1 MSLCSLESTPPMHSM
16 IRICAMPC
24 LASSTVK
31 PSMTSCVCLASSRL
45 GQRISP
51 TGPSPPSSGI
61 LCSSIIAA
69 MIMGRTKVNDLPDP
83 VNAIPMMS
91 RPLRI
96 TGRPWIWIGVG
107 RAIPFRVSSS
117 IMGLGNFISRKVL
130 MGGGMSTPSTMMCHL
145 SRTSSRSSSVSF
157 RMCAGAFQPV
167 SIDWVYAT
175 SLESSCT
182 DMSAFLSLIDLRMA
196 ASSCAS
202 FSAGVMDDAMALSP
216 AARDRSDV
224 FSFGGANS
232 RMLLG
237 PPGSSP
243 PLFEDGPAA
252 SWIPGDPARS
262 SPSPPPGARSFW
274 PILAAAA
281 FTP

>member
-1 MSLCSLESTPPMHSM
+1 MS
-16 IRICAMPC
+16 
-24 LASSTVK
+24 
-31 PSMTSCVCLASSRL
+31 
-45 GQRISP
+45 
-51 TGPSPPSSGI
+51 
-61 LCSSIIAA
+61 
-69 MIMGRTKVNDLPDP
+69 DLPEP

-107 RAIPFRVSSS
+107 RAMPFRVSSS
-117 IMGLGNFISRKVL
+117 MMGRGNFISRNVL
-130 MGGGMSTPSTMMCHL
+130 MGGGTSTPSTMMCHL
-145 SRTSSRSSSVSF
+145 FRTSSCSSSVST
-157 RMCAGAFQPV
+157 RMCAGAFHPV
-167 SIDWVYAT
+167 TMECVYAT
-175 SLESSCT
+175 SLESSWT
-182 DMSAFLSLIDLRMA
+182 DMSAFLSLIDLRIS

-216 AARDRSDV
+216 AARDSSDV

-232 RMLLG
+232 RMLLAAAA
-237 PPGSSP
+237 GSSA
-243 PLFEDGPAA
+243 LDDDGPAA

-262 SPSPPPGARSFW
+262 SPSPAPVGARSFW